1 MKLYYWTV
9 ESSDGFTDKTN
20 ALFKSQSD
28 CYADM
33 VRHAIDKIK
42 WNTEWTDLVEANDK
56 PNEDG
61 LITNDKSNL
70 LHIHY
75 DLDIYPDKIVHKSY
89 SGIYTYQIKTI

>member
-1 MKLYYWTV
+1 MKFYYWTV
-9 ESSDGFTDKTN
+9 ESSDGFTDKTK
-20 ALFKSQSD
+20 ALFKTQAD

-33 VRHAIDKIK
+33 VKHAIDKIK
-42 WNTEWTDLVEANDK
+42 WNTLWTDLVETDDK
-56 PNEDG
+56 PNDDG
-61 LITNDKSNL
+61 LITNDKLDL